1 MACRGCVN
9 LQCNC
14 FSVNSDS
21 TITVGNG
28 SQYAPFTFRP
38 DYIPTPRPFGHL
50 YSLTASVP
58 LDGAAYNAF
67 EPTTPDI
74 DQGGNMR
81 TGNATSLTVPAGG
94 DGLYLA
100 GFMIPFAGLA
110 VADLND
116 NFSLRRNGTQVA
128 TMTFAHTSTVIGSQ
142 LSFMSAQSLLDLNAG
157 DVLDVFVERVAGVG
171 SVAVV
176 SGTSGTTGYP
186 PQLWAVWMG
195 GPI

>member
-14 FSVNSDS
+14 FTVNSDS
-21 TITVGNG
+21 TITIGNG

-50 YSLTASVP
+50 YSLTASQT
-58 LDGAAYNAF
+58 LDGAPYSLF

-81 TGNATSLTVPAGG
+81 TGNGTSLTVTA

-100 GFMIPFAGLA
+100 GFMLPFAGVA
-110 VADLND
+110 TADLND
-116 NFSLRRNGTQVA
+116 NFSLRRNAIQVA
-128 TMTFAHTSTVIGSQ
+128 TATFAHTSTVIPSQ

-157 DVLDVFVERVAGVG
+157 DILDVFVERIAGAGTVN
-171 SVAVV
+171 VV
-176 SGTSGTTGYP
+176 SGTSGTTGYT

>member
-14 FSVNSDS
+14 FTANSES
-21 TITVGNG
+21 TITIGNG

-50 YSLTASVP
+50 YSLTASQA
-58 LDGAAYNAF
+58 LDGAPYSLF

-81 TGNATSLTVPAGG
+81 TGNATSLTASA

-100 GFMIPFAGLA
+100 GFFLPFAGQA
-110 VADLND
+110 VDNLND
-116 NFSLRRNGTQVA
+116 NFSLRRNGIQVVTA
-128 TMTFAHTSTVIGSQ
+128 TFAHNATVVPSQ
-142 LSFMSAQSLLDLNAG
+142 LSFISAQSLLDLNAG
-157 DVLDVFVERVAGVG
+157 DVLDVFVERIAGVG

-176 SGTSGTTGYP
+176 SGATGQTGYT
-186 PQLWAVWMG
+186 PQIWAVWMG

>member
-14 FSVNSDS
+14 FTANSDS

-38 DYIPTPRPFGHL
+38 DYTPFPRPFGHL
-50 YSLTASVP
+50 WSLTASQA
-58 LDGAAYNAF
+58 LDGAPYSLF

-81 TGNATSLTVPAGG
+81 TGNGTSLTASA
-94 DGLYLA
+94 DGLYLV
-100 GFMIPFAGLA
+100 GFLLPFAAQA
-110 VADLND
+110 VDNLND
-116 NFSLRRNGTQVA
+116 DFSLRRNGTKVA
-128 TMTFAHTSTVIGSQ
+128 TATFANTSTVVASQ
-142 LSFMSAQSLLDLNAG
+142 LSFMSAQSLLDLNSG
-157 DVLDVFVERVAGVG
+157 DVIDVFVERVAGAG
-171 SVAVV
+171 NVAVV
-176 SGTSGTTGYP
+176 SGSSGSTGYN
-186 PQLWAVWMG
+186 PQLWAFWMG